1 MMEQLISD
9 LYLTNRALVS
19 DDYDD
24 ALAYIDDRELDL
36 TVREYPS
43 GSEIWDSWVVPQKWT
58 VEHGYIETADGDRIL
73 SYEDHPLH
81 LFAYSASYEGWVSR
95 EELRDHLRTHP
106 NMTEVIPYHF
116 RLSYRP
122 WDSDWGFCASQNF
135 AESLSDEEY
144 YVSISTTFEDG
155 QMKVGEHHLEGEREE
170 TILLLAHLD
179 HIGLANDDLSG
190 VAVGV
195 ELMRRL
201 QERTDR
207 TYSYRLLL
215 LPEIIGSAAYLADD
229 AVDTDRFEC
238 GLFLETLGND
248 NRLML
253 QRTFTEE
260 TKLDRISERLL
271 TTDYDEF
278 EINGFRDEAGD
289 DELIFEAPG
298 YEVPT
303 VSISRYPYEEYH
315 THFDDMS
322 IISQD
327 KLEDSVE
334 YVLDI
339 IDVFER
345 DFTPIR
351 TFDGIPSLANPK
363 YDLYI
368 DPGQPGISESPMA
381 SENVRDFRDRVFRY
395 LDGDHTVFDIADQF
409 DLRFEFVYD
418 YLSEFHEKGLVE
430 RAED

>member
-1 MMEQLISD
+1 MKQLISD

-24 ALAYIDDRELDL
+24 ALAYIGDRELDL

-58 VEHGYIETADGDRIL
+58 VEHGYIETTAGDRIL

-81 LFAYSASYEGWVSR
+81 LFAYSDSYEGWVSR
-95 EELRDHLRTHP
+95 EELHDHLRTHP
-106 NMTEVIPYHF
+106 NMPDAIPYHF

-155 QMKVGEHHLEGEREE
+155 QMKVGEYHLEGEREE

-195 ELMRRL
+195 ELMQRL

-215 LPEIIGSAAYLADD
+215 LPEIIGSAAYLNDE
-229 AVDTDRFEC
+229 AVDSDRFKC

-253 QRTFTEE
+253 QRTFTED
-260 TKLDRISERLL
+260 TKIDRIAERLL

-298 YEVPT
+298 YEIPT

-322 IISQD
+322 IIYKD
-327 KLEDSVE
+327 KLEESVE
-334 YVLDI
+334 YILDI
-339 IDVFER
+339 IDVFEC

-351 TFDGIPSLANPK
+351 TFNGIPSLANPK

-381 SENVRDFRDRVFRY
+381 SANIRDFRDRVFRY

-409 DLRFEFVYD
+409 DLQFDFVYD
-418 YLSEFHEKGLVE
+418 YLLEFEKKGLVE
-430 RAED
+430 RIED

>member
-1 MMEQLISD
+1 MEQLIDD

-19 DDYDD
+19 DDYDS

-36 TVREYPS
+36 TVRTYPS
-43 GSEIWDSWVVPQKWT
+43 GMEIWDSWIVPQKWT
-58 VEHGYIETADGDRIL
+58 VEHAYIETADGERIL
-73 SYEDHPLH
+73 SYDDHPLH
-81 LFAYSASYEGWVSR
+81 LFAYSGSYEGWVDR
-95 EELRDHLRTHP
+95 DELRSRIRTHP
-106 NMTEVIPYHF
+106 QMPDAIPYHF

-122 WDSDWGFCASQNF
+122 WETDWGFCASQNF
-135 AESLSDEEY
+135 VDSLSDDKY
-144 YVSISTTFEDG
+144 YVSISTTLEDG
-155 QMKVGEHHLEGEREE
+155 EMKVGEYHLEGEREE

-190 VAVGV
+190 VAVGI
-195 ELMRRL
+195 ELMQRL
-201 QERTDR
+201 RERTDR

-215 LPEIIGSAAYLADD
+215 LPEIIGSAAYLDD
-229 AVDTDRFEC
+229 EAVDASRFEY

-253 QRTFTEE
+253 QHTFTEE
-260 TKLDRISERLL
+260 TKLDRIAKQIL

-289 DELIFEAPG
+289 DELIFEGPG
-298 YEVPT
+298 YEIPT

-322 IISQD
+322 IIHQEQ
-327 KLEDSVE
+327 LEDSVE
-334 YVLDI
+334 YILNVL
-339 IDVFER
+339 DVFER
-345 DFTPIR
+345 DFTPVR
-351 TFDGIPSLANPK
+351 TFDGVPSLANPK

-395 LDGDHTVFDIADQF
+395 LDGDHTVFDIADRF
-409 DLRFEFVYD
+409 DLEFEFVHD
-418 YLSEFHEKGLVE
+418 YLSEFHDKGLVTKAE
-430 RAED
+430 R